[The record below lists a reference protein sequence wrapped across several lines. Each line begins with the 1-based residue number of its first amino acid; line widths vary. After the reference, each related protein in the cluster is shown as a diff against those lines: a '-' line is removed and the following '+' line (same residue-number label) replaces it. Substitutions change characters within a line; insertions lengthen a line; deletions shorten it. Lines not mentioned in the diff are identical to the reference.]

1 MESPG
6 YYEAIARHYDEI
18 FPINSTTLAFLRK
31 QAGEV
36 PSKVLDIACGNA
48 AYAASLASEGYQ
60 VEGVDLDTGMLQAAE
75 KKLQD
80 QGLAENLRLLQGDM
94 LQLDS
99 LGLAEPDM
107 AFCIGNSLVHLP
119 GQTQISTFL
128 ENLNVLMRPNGRLVI
143 QILNYHR
150 ILHVKPAQLPIT
162 RRSDGSV
169 LFERLYDY
177 DVPQSSDALRRIIFH
192 TKLHAEGVI
201 HESRIPLIALRP
213 EELQALLE
221 QAGFCDIQLFGD
233 FKHADFEP
241 ESSYALVVTA
251 EKRSVILL

>member
-1 MESPG
+1 MESPE

-18 FPINSTTLAFLRK
+18 FPMNPTTLAFLRE
-31 QAGEV
+31 QAGAA
-36 PSKVLDIACGNA
+36 PSHVLDIACGNA
-48 AYAASLASEGYQ
+48 AYAAALASEGYH
-60 VEGVDLDTGMLQAAE
+60 VEGVDLDAGMLRASEE
-75 KKLQD
+75 KRQE
-80 QGLAENLRLLQGDM
+80 QGLAENLRLLLGDM

-119 GQTQISTFL
+119 GQAQISTFL
-128 ENLNVLMRPNGRLVI
+128 EKLNGLLRPNGRLVI

-150 ILHVKPAQLPIT
+150 ILHHKLTQLPIT

-177 DVPQSSDALRRIIFH
+177 DVPQAPDALRRILFH
-192 TKLHAEGVI
+192 TRLHAEGMI

-221 QAGFCDIQLFGD
+221 EAGFCDIQLFGD
-233 FKHADFEP
+233 FKRASFDP
-241 ESSYALVVTA
+241 ESSYTLVATA